1 MPGGAELLPNGYRAT
16 GLTLWQLIMYA
27 YSQQAPMYW
36 SQVKTQN
43 LPDWANTEY
52 YAVDARVASKDI
64 SVWKAQDNSNYVLL
78 SAALRSALK
87 ERCKLALHIIP
98 GEAQYYSIV
107 VGKQGAK
114 LNASVLGAETQTPSV
129 ELPFGGLMTITHH
142 DGIQVRTFHAATMK
156 SLAAALTMNSPS
168 RPVQDKTGL
177 TGRYDFS
184 LQQRSS
190 ADQTDQMDDPGA
202 ALNRWPIGHLGL
214 ALKLD
219 KGSSSTLVIDH
230 IERPDK
236 N

>member
-1 MPGGAELLPNGYRAT
+1 M
-16 GLTLWQLIMYA
+16 Q
-27 YSQQAPMYW
+27 
-36 SQVKTQN
+36 
-43 LPDWANTEY
+43 
-52 YAVDARVASKDI
+52 ASKDI

-214 ALKLD
+214 ALKL
-219 KGSSSTLVIDH
+219 V
-230 IERPDK
+230 
-236 N
+236 